1 MHIET
6 LENLNNPTYRG
17 HLVPDDKT
25 LNVQE
30 PALLQNSISSS
41 EAKND
46 RKQIEHE
53 PAVKNISIRE
63 NQTGVSYKTLFGSY
77 LKGATLITIEDPYIR
92 LPYQIR
98 NFLELMGLI
107 AEQKEMEDEVNV
119 HLVTWNSEDR
129 TPESIDA
136 FDEIKES
143 VSEVGINL
151 TYEFKEFHD
160 RKIITDN
167 GWEIILGRGLDIF
180 EPRRGYSIEE
190 FIQERRKC
198 KAFTVTYLKESN

>member
-1 MHIET
+1 M
-6 LENLNNPTYRG
+6 
-17 HLVPDDKT
+17 
-25 LNVQE
+25 
-30 PALLQNSISSS
+30 
-41 EAKND
+41 
-46 RKQIEHE
+46 
-53 PAVKNISIRE
+53 
-63 NQTGVSYKTLFGSY
+63 
-77 LKGATLITIEDPYIR
+77 ITIEDPYIR